1 MEEHNL
7 FPIEQKVCRKGS
19 HGCEDQL
26 LINKMVLE
34 NTKAKHCNLS
44 TAWIDYKKAFDSMS
58 HT

>member
-7 FPIEQKVCRKGS
+7 FPIEQKGCRKGWY
-19 HGCEDQL
+19 GCKDQL

-34 NTKAKHCNLS
+34 NKKAKHRNLS